1 MDQTVGTI
9 LRQKREEKRY
19 TLEQVFQD
27 TRIRLSYL
35 QAIES
40 DQLDQLPSRAQA
52 HGFIRLYANYLGLD
66 PYPLLDSLTPPSPVE
81 PGVESEPASDSRKG
95 LSDFSKI
102 EIDKL
107 EEKTRQIVDSI
118 GQKSRSALKKGTSQ
132 GSQILLNTVEIF
144 KEKIPYEIV
153 RKGESPSLPTKET
166 GEQPQNTSPKSVSD
180 NKSYQVMCKAIGAN
194 LREKR
199 ESLGLSL
206 SDVERQTRI
215 REIYLY
221 ALEEGNLDTL
231 PSTVQGRG
239 MLSNYANFMGLDS
252 EAFLSRFAEALQQKR
267 LETLPEAEAGVPLP
281 VSSSVQPQKITG
293 WRRLLTPDMIFTGS
307 LFLVFFIFI
316 IWGSVQLISINSPKT
331 AATVVPIS
339 DVLLASGTPQATSLV
354 TIEGSTPEATLSLG
368 SGTDTTG
375 ALESTISATQ
385 TGAVQLVIVA
395 HHRAFMQITV
405 DGKVKFDGRVVPG
418 TIYSY
423 SGDTAI
429 ELLTGDGSAIE
440 VYYNQTDLGTMGI
453 NGQVVHMQFTAK
465 GSTDLGA
472 LNTATPVPTTIATL
486 TPLPTSIPPT
496 STPTEPNSPTPT
508 GTESK

>member
-9 LRQKREEKRY
+9 LRQRREEKRY

-66 PYPLLDSLTPPSPVE
+66 PYPLLDMLTPPPPVE
-81 PGVESEPASDSRKG
+81 PLVEAEPASESRKILPG
-95 LSDFSKI
+95 LSKL
-102 EIDKL
+102 ELDKL
-107 EEKTRQIVDSI
+107 EEKTRQMVDSL
-118 GQKSRSALKKGTSQ
+118 GQKSKSALKKGSAQ
-132 GSQILLNTVEIF
+132 GSQILLNTVDKI
-144 KEKIPYEIV
+144 KDKIPYEIV
-153 RKGESPSLPTKET
+153 RKGESISSSKNEI
-166 GEQPQNTSPKSVSD
+166 EEIPQTNPAKPVSE
-180 NKSYQVMCKAIGAN
+180 NKNYQVMCKAIGAN

-215 REIYLY
+215 REIYLF
-221 ALEEGNLDTL
+221 ALEEGNLDGL

-267 LETLPEAEAGVPLP
+267 LEILPEEVAGVPLP
-281 VSSSVQPQKITG
+281 VSSSAQVQKITG

-307 LFLVFFIFI
+307 LFMVFFIFI
-316 IWGSVQLISINSPKT
+316 IWGSVQLISINSPKA

-354 TIEGSTPEATLSLG
+354 TVEGSTLEATLSLG
-368 SGTDTTG
+368 SGTDTTS

-440 VYYNQTDLGTMGI
+440 VYYNQTDLGTMGTTA
-453 NGQVVHMQFTAK
+453 QVVHMQFTSK

-472 LNTATPVPTTIATL
+472 LNTATPAPTTIATL

-496 STPTEPNSPTPT
+496 ATPTEPISPTPT